1 MSHGVHFPY
10 SMLQLFHLYI
20 AKVDLDVAY
29 LVMAMLQV
37 YVPNVSY
44 VSDVC
49 CNCFILGV
57 AKVDLNVGDT
67 PIYQICSAR
76 QDLKLRS

>member
-1 MSHGVHFPY
+1 M
-10 SMLQLFHLYI
+10 YI

-29 LVMAMLQV
+29 LAMAMLQV
-37 YVPNVSY
+37 YVTNVSS
-44 VSDVC
+44 VSNVC

-57 AKVDLNVGDT
+57 AKVDLNVVDT
-67 PIYQICSAR
+67 PVYQICSAR